1 MRAPLLIFLL
11 PLLATTAVPHPAGG
25 LRASE
30 RVAAQPADDLE
41 DATRVFQANARG
53 RDQDKRKAGL
63 EGLVAI
69 GGRKAWDVVM
79 QEILHMH
86 TTASGLREDVDR
98 LTILKE
104 NDERVLASL
113 RLRAE
118 RDDSLQDAVK
128 NAVKWLESTSVE
140 LSRQERKLHR
150 AEPWLTVLHEKGT
163 GMVLALGPSDRRSID
178 KQLGKLIEKSEDWN
192 ERLAG
197 IDLLGRIGN
206 AGAGLE
212 LHGVM
217 VNLMK
222 ERGRL
227 LRKLPRAEEDAIELE
242 GRLQDEAARNGG
254 RVGAGTSAQY
264 ERAKVEGAVM
274 HALMLRMAA
283 AADACVLA
291 SAKAIAR
298 EDETARKRSIKSLA
312 RSLSKLKDGAR
323 LRTIEILTRTDTDLA
338 RSEAFAVLQAEK
350 EPAAIALLIRGIVEL
365 GGPMEP
371 GFVEG
376 LLTRWIHHKTWIVR
390 TAAAVA
396 ISDLRHAPGVPVLIA
411 RLVEA
416 GGRERTD
423 LATALRRMTG
433 QKFLPNT
440 ALWQRWWKD
449 VESTFEATAPD
460 AVDPLM
466 EEGDGNGVTFF
477 GIRTESQ
484 NVAFILDLSGSMNY
498 SVVVRDNPGDNPN
511 QPADMPKS
519 GERSRLQ
526 VALSDLGRALG
537 GLRDDATFAIIMYA
551 SDVRVWKDGL
561 QTMTPARRSEI
572 APFLKGLTAVGGTNI
587 FGALRK
593 GFDVAEVSLGDKW
606 SDPPIDTIFLLT
618 DGKPSVG
625 LVVTPEPILRYVR
638 EWNRTA
644 GIVIHTIG
652 LSGAQDAYLLRRL
665 AEENGGTYVAR

>member
-1 MRAPLLIFLL
+1 MRAPLLTLLL
-11 PLLATTAVPHPAGG
+11 PLLATPAVPHPTGG

-30 RVAAQPADDLE
+30 RVAAQPGDDLE
-41 DATRVFQANARG
+41 DATRVFQVNARG
-53 RDQDKRKAGL
+53 RDQDKRRAGL

-86 TTASGLREDVDR
+86 TTASGLREEVDR
-98 LTILKE
+98 LTLLKE

-140 LSRQERKLHR
+140 LSRQERKLRR
-150 AEPWLTVLHEKGT
+150 AEPWLSLLHEKGT
-163 GMVLALGPSDRRSID
+163 GMVLGMGISDRRSID

-197 IDLLGRIGN
+197 IDLFGRIGT

-298 EDETARKRSIKSLA
+298 EDETARKRSIKGLA

-323 LRTIEILTRTDTDLA
+323 LRTLEILTRTDTDLA
-338 RSEAFAVLQAEK
+338 RSEAFAVLQVEK

-365 GGPMEP
+365 GGPMAP
-371 GFVEG
+371 GFFEG
-376 LLTRWIHHKTWIVR
+376 LLTHWIHHETWIVR

-433 QKFLPNT
+433 QRFLPNA

-449 VESTFEATAPD
+449 VESTFEPTPSD
-460 AVDPLM
+460 ADDPLM
-466 EEGDGNGVTFF
+466 EEGDGGGVTFF

-484 NVAFILDLSGSMNY
+484 NVAFILDLSGSMDF

-519 GERSRLQ
+519 GERSRLE
-526 VALSDLGRALG
+526 VALSDLKRALG

-551 SDVRVWKDGL
+551 SDVRLWKDGL

-572 APFLKGLTAVGGTNI
+572 EPFLKGLTAVGGTNI

>member
-298 EDETARKRSIKSLA
+298 EDETARTRSIKSLA

-449 VESTFEATAPD
+449 VESTFEPTAPD

-551 SDVRVWKDGL
+551 SDVRLWKDGL